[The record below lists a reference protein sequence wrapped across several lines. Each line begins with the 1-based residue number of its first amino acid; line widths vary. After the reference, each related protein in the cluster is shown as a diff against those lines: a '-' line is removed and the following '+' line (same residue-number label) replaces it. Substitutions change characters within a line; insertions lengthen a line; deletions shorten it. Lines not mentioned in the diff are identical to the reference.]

1 MFGLNTTELIVILVI
16 ALVVFGP
23 NKLPLIGG
31 AVGKSIREF
40 KKSLSGAGDGE
51 KDGEKESASKKEP
64 HDSENERKGAG
75 NGDEGDNSKK

>member
-1 MFGLNTTELIVILVI
+1 MFGLNTTELIVILII

-40 KKSLSGAGDGE
+40 KKSLSGDGDVE
-51 KDGEKESASKKEP
+51 KKDEKENISKN
-64 HDSENERKGAG
+64 DSSEAESEKKDDGGNESGA
-75 NGDEGDNSKK
+75 KK

>member
-40 KKSLSGAGDGE
+40 KKSLSGEDGAAKDEQPKTGDEKDAGDE
-51 KDGEKESASKKEP
+51 KKDK
-64 HDSENERKGAG
+64 
-75 NGDEGDNSKK
+75 

>member
-1 MFGLNTTELIVILVI
+1 MFGLNTTELIVILII

-40 KKSLSGAGDGE
+40 KKSLSGDADTDEKNKKDDGNAAKEDKKDNEE
-51 KDGEKESASKKEP
+51 K
-64 HDSENERKGAG
+64 
-75 NGDEGDNSKK
+75 

>member
-1 MFGLNTTELIVILVI
+1 MFGLNTTELIVILII

-40 KKSLSGAGDGE
+40 KKSLSGDADADSKDKKDNENAAKEDKKDNEE
-51 KDGEKESASKKEP
+51 K
-64 HDSENERKGAG
+64 
-75 NGDEGDNSKK
+75 

>member
-1 MFGLNTTELIVILVI
+1 MFGLNTTELIVILII

-40 KKSLSGAGDGE
+40 KKSLAGEEPRDGE
-51 KDGEKESASKKEP
+51 QAPKTTENKDGSEEK
-64 HDSENERKGAG
+64 
-75 NGDEGDNSKK
+75 

>member
-40 KKSLSGAGDGE
+40 KKSLSGAGDTE
-51 KDGEKESASKKEP
+51 KDDEKETASKKDSHE
-64 HDSENERKGAG
+64 SENEKKSGG
-75 NGDEGDNSKK
+75 NSDDGDDLKK